1 LDIFRLGGTRSA
13 ALLDAPSD
21 LREPVDADRGCPLSA
36 SAAGNA
42 GTMNLTP
49 GKTAGL
55 KAVADG
61 RGVIAAV
68 AMDQRG
74 LLKDMLARELG
85 VSAPPLE
92 MMSEFKQL
100 VAQTL
105 TKESSS
111 ILLDIEYGLEATKN
125 INGKGL
131 MLAYEHAGYSP
142 EKPERLPSLF
152 EGWSALRVKEA
163 GASAVKILVYYTPF
177 EKEWVND
184 RKKAWVERV
193 GAECK
198 AVDIPLF
205 LEFLGYDVHGHGE
218 ASLEYARRKPEIV
231 LKSMA
236 EFSRERYGAD
246 VLKVEIPIQMS
257 YVEGTRAFKGAKL
270 HTRAEAAEIVRSAAA
285 LSKKPIVYLS
295 AGVSSDV
302 FLETLEFAA
311 ECGVEFHG
319 VLAGRATWQAGV
331 PVYAHKGAAALE
343 DWLNTVGLQNVKD
356 INRVLKYARPWYEA
370 PGMRA

>member
-1 LDIFRLGGTRSA
+1 MSMT
-13 ALLDAPSD
+13 
-21 LREPVDADRGCPLSA
+21 
-36 SAAGNA
+36 
-42 GTMNLTP
+42 T
-49 GKTAGL
+49 GKTSGL
-55 KAVADG
+55 NAVADN

-74 LLKDMLARELG
+74 LLKNLLSREMG
-85 VSAPPLE
+85 GSEPPPE

-100 VAQTL
+100 VAKTL

-111 ILLDIEYGLEATKN
+111 ILLDIEYGMEATKK

-131 MLAYEHAGYSP
+131 LLAYEHAGYSP
-142 EKPERLPSLF
+142 DKPERLPSLF
-152 EGWSALRVKEA
+152 EGWSALRIKEA

-184 RKKAWVERV
+184 RKKAWVERI

-205 LEFLGYDVHGHGE
+205 LEFLGYDVHGDGE
-218 ASLEYARRKPEIV
+218 ASLEYARQKPEIV
-231 LKSMA
+231 LKSME

-246 VLKVEIPIQMS
+246 VLKVEIPIQMA
-257 YVEGTRAFKGAKL
+257 YVEGTRAFKGTRL
-270 HTRAEAAEIVRSAAA
+270 HTRAEAAEIVRAAA
-285 LSKKPIVYLS
+285 GLCNQPIVYLS
-295 AGVSSDV
+295 AGVTNDIFV
-302 FLETLEFAA
+302 ETLEFAV

-319 VLAGRATWQAGV
+319 VLAGRATWQGGV
-331 PVYAHKGAAALE
+331 PVYARMGAAALE

-356 INRVLKYARPWYEA
+356 IKRVLEFARPWYEA
-370 PGMRA
+370 RCMRG

>member
-1 LDIFRLGGTRSA
+1 MQTNLKQGI
-13 ALLDAPSD
+13 AP
-21 LREPVDADRGCPLSA
+21 G
-36 SAAGNA
+36 
-42 GTMNLTP
+42 LTP
-49 GKTAGL
+49 GKAAGL
-55 KAVADG
+55 NAVADE

-74 LLKDMLARELG
+74 LLKNMLARELG
-85 VSAPPLE
+85 IADPPAE

-100 VAQTL
+100 VARTL

-111 ILLDIEYGLEATKN
+111 ILLDIEYGLEATKK

-131 MLAYEHAGYSP
+131 LLAYEHAGYSP
-142 EKPERLPSLF
+142 DKPERLPSLF
-152 EGWSALRVKEA
+152 EGWSALRIKES
-163 GASAVKILVYYTPF
+163 GANAVKILVYYTPF

-205 LEFLGYDVHGHGE
+205 LEFLGYDVHGEGE
-218 ASLEYARRKPEIV
+218 ASVEYARRKPEIV
-231 LKSMA
+231 LKSME

-246 VLKVEIPIQMS
+246 VLKVEIPIQMA
-257 YVEGTRAFKGAKL
+257 YVEGTRAFKGTKL
-270 HTRAEAAEIVRSAAA
+270 HTRAEAAEIVRRAAA
-285 LSKKPIVYLS
+285 LSAKPIVYLS
-295 AGVSSDV
+295 AGVSSEV

-331 PVYAHKGAAALE
+331 PVYAHQGAAALE
-343 DWLNTVGLQNVKD
+343 EWLNTAGLKNVKE
-356 INRVLKYARPWYEA
+356 IKQVLKLAHPWYEA
-370 PGMRA
+370 RSMRA